1 MDPSV
6 PDAEFCTMWVLILV
20 LSFSVLLWSTD
31 DCLTHVGPSSA
42 LTDSDII
49 WIISFICFLFI
60 HLFCLEWWIHEAQAA
75 GSLKLTPQLGFILKF
90 SQHDFSEH
98 VENVNIFHLNL
109 KLSQI
114 SSPLSSIPLSH
125 THHIILYLD
134 LLGPNCSKKRTAFNK
149 MSYQIIKWKSRWKL
163 ICFPWFSSFL
173 LGISSLGVQV
183 CPSPRL
189 TISFLIFIFPLCPRA
204 LGGGK
209 VLLLNNILIHPYL
222 IISN

>member
-1 MDPSV
+1 MDYIFYFIYLFIYS
-6 PDAEFCTMWVLILV
+6 FV
-20 LSFSVLLWSTD
+20 LSWVVNS
-31 DCLTHVGPSSA
+31 G
-42 LTDSDII
+42 
-49 WIISFICFLFI
+49 
-60 HLFCLEWWIHEAQAA
+60 
-75 GSLKLTPQLGFILKF
+75 GSGCRTTKLTPQLGFILKF
-90 SQHDFSEH
+90 SQHDFSKH
-98 VENVNIFHLNL
+98 VENVNIFQLNL

-149 MSYQIIKWKSRWKL
+149 ISYQIIKWKSRWKL
-163 ICFPWFSSFL
+163 ICFPWFSCFL
-173 LGISSLGVQV
+173 LGISSLSVQV

-189 TISFLIFIFPLCPRA
+189 TISFLIFIFPLSPRA

-209 VLLLNNILIHPYL
+209 VLLLNNILNHPCL